1 MRDIGKLLH
10 IVIPLLPSVALL
22 GSSYDHGE
30 IQHLGNLCGNP
41 AWRQNGKLNQ

>member
-10 IVIPLLPSVALL
+10 FVIRLLPSVALL

-30 IQHLGNLCGNP
+30 IQHLDDVNM
-41 AWRQNGKLNQ
+41 